1 MQTALILGASRGIGL
16 ELVRQYVAEDWRVIA
31 TARDDAGLALLK
43 SMGAQALRVDVA
55 NPISVSG
62 LDWML
67 DGEKLDVAMYV
78 AGVIDHAAIDN
89 APTQQAFDRVMHT
102 NVMGAMM
109 ALPQIANKVEAAGGV
124 LAFVSSI
131 MGSLQGTRSSD
142 AALYRISKAALNMV
156 VRTAQPAYPK
166 ARIVALH
173 PGWVQTEM
181 GGPNA
186 TLTPEQAVSRM
197 RQTLATLTPE
207 QSGQFL
213 SFDGSAIAW

>member
-16 ELVRQYVAEDWRVIA
+16 ELVRQYLANGWRVIA

-43 SMGAQALRVDVA
+43 SMGAQTLRVDVA

-78 AGVIDHAAIDN
+78 AGVIDHAAIDA

-109 ALPQIANKVEAAGGV
+109 AT
-124 LAFVSSI
+124 SS
-131 MGSLQGTRSSD
+131 
-142 AALYRISKAALNMV
+142 AVAYR
-156 VRTAQPAYPK
+156 
-166 ARIVALH
+166 
-173 PGWVQTEM
+173 
-181 GGPNA
+181 
-186 TLTPEQAVSRM
+186 LTPTVKISRTESPDSFADSGWHADAQVNVSV
-197 RQTLATLTPE
+197 
-207 QSGQFL
+207 
-213 SFDGSAIAW
+213 DGHHDSYTQYSNTSSNGTTAHVLVDSRTHVG

>member
-16 ELVRQYVAEDWRVIA
+16 ELVRQYLANGWRVIA

-78 AGVIDHAAIDN
+78 AGVIDQAAIDN

-109 ALPQIANKVEAAGGV
+109 TLPQIANKVEAAGGV
-124 LAFVSSI
+124 LAFVSSV
-131 MGSLQGTRSSD
+131 MGSLQGTHSSD

-173 PGWVQTEM
+173 PGWVLTEM

-197 RQTLATLTPE
+197 RQTLANITPE

-213 SFDGSAIAW
+213 SYDGSTIAW

>member
-78 AGVIDHAAIDN
+78 AGVIDQASIDN

-109 ALPQIANKVEAAGGV
+109 ALPQIANKVEAADGV
-124 LAFVSSI
+124 LAFVSSV

-186 TLTPEQAVSRM
+186 TLTPEQAVSHM

-213 SFDGSAIAW
+213 SYDGSTIAW